1 MRAVI
6 DTNVWVSAVLN
17 PHGAPAQVFEAF
29 RQARFLAIQSQPLMD
44 ELREVIARPR
54 LMRRLAYNMQMIQ
67 ELIELI
73 SASVIANRP
82 SNRLQH
88 GRVREDTHGS
98 NSAMD
103 DSVPTMLRYTE
114 VLKIPSDS
122 AAVKCLDSVGNL
134 Q

>member
-1 MRAVI
+1 VRAVI

-44 ELREVIARPR
+44 ELREVMARPR

-73 SASVIANRP
+73 SARAIWVEVRGEVSVCRDPHDNTNRAGGVYNCP
-82 SNRLQH
+82 PPAGSPRFARGTAH
-88 GRVREDTHGS
+88 GFGS
-98 NSAMD
+98 
-103 DSVPTMLRYTE
+103 PCE
-114 VLKIPSDS
+114 QGEP
-122 AAVKCLDSVGNL
+122 
-134 Q
+134 

>member
-1 MRAVI
+1 M
-6 DTNVWVSAVLN
+6 
-17 PHGAPAQVFEAF
+17 H
-29 RQARFLAIQSQPLMD
+29 
-44 ELREVIARPR
+44 
-54 LMRRLAYNMQMIQ
+54 RLAYNMQMIQ

-98 NSAMD
+98 NPAMD
-103 DSVPTMLRYTE
+103 DSVPSMLRYAE
-114 VLKIPSDS
+114 VLEVPFDS
-122 AAVKCLDSVGNL
+122 TAVKCFDSAGDF